1 MTISANLT
9 RIPAINVP
17 AGLVEVPD
25 SSNLTAEPKTSK
37 LPVGCQIMGPEFSED
52 KIYKLAFEIEQIV
65 LKKFKS

>member
-1 MTISANLT
+1 
-9 RIPAINVP
+9 
-17 AGLVEVPD
+17 VPD
-25 SSNLTAEPKTSK
+25 SSNLTTEPKTSK